1 MPTIKPTHTAI
12 ASPRAPG
19 RYKIEGREC
28 LYLRVRESGAKTWEI
43 RSDAGGVRR
52 YKTLG
57 SVEKVPFD
65 EAKRVYEDLMREQ
78 ASGANVIDAQR
89 ESERAAELAVIAAS
103 QAAAAERLAAEQ
115 ADLLRPTVGTIAKKY
130 LGVFVAEK
138 RRAQGKKRSAPED
151 KRIYARHVGP
161 ALGLSKLDS
170 LRTKHIAAM
179 RDGIESDSEQRKA
192 IALIRA
198 LLSQAMSDGLIE
210 SNPALGIKSSP
221 STARTRVL
229 TDAEIRALWKV
240 EKIDGVRPG
249 MLATIK
255 VQLLTAQRAGEVLA
269 MRWTDV
275 DKDAL
280 TWTIPK
286 EIAKNGRRHVV
297 PLVPE
302 CWALI
307 DAQERLADLVF
318 PPHRAKGR
326 SSTAAYGTVLQRVRE
341 ALNVELREA
350 GAIELGEFT
359 SHDLRRTAATRM
371 AGLGVLPHV
380 IEAVLNHSSGI
391 VSGIAAVYNLESY
404 LAEKRAALSA
414 WSAACVAIGSTGI
427 ESASGT
433 EP

>member
-1 MPTIKPTHTAI
+1 MPSISSAHTAI
-12 ASPRAPG
+12 SADRPPG
-19 RYKIEGREC
+19 RYRIEGQPG
-28 LYLRVRESGAKTWEI
+28 LYLRIRDNGARSWMY
-43 RSDAGGVRR
+43 RSDAGGVTR
-52 YKTLG
+52 YKTL
-57 SVEKVPFD
+57 KAKKFA
-65 EAKRVYEDLMREQ
+65 EAKSEADELRK
-78 ASGANVIDAQR
+78 ASAAGVNEIDAIR
-89 ESERAAELAVIAAS
+89 ESERAAKQATAD
-103 QAAAAERLAAEQ
+103 AAAKAEAARIETEQ
-115 ADLLRPTVGTIAKKY
+115 ADALRPTVATIAKKY

-138 RRAQGKKRSAPED
+138 RRAAGKKRSAAED

-179 RDGIESDSEQRKA
+179 RDAIESDSEQRKA

-210 SNPALGIKSSP
+210 SNPALGIKSTP
-221 STARTRVL
+221 SAARTRVL
-229 TDAEIRALWKV
+229 TDAEIRALWTV
-240 EKIDGVRPG
+240 EKIDGVRSP
-249 MLATIK
+249 MIAAIK

-269 MRWTDV
+269 MRWIDV

-286 EIAKNGRRHVV
+286 EVAKNGRQHVV
-297 PLVPE
+297 PLVPA
-302 CWALI
+302 CWAMI
-307 DAQERLADLVF
+307 DAQPRTGVLVF

-326 SSTAAYGTVLQRVRE
+326 ASTSAYGTVLQRVRE
-341 ALNVELREA
+341 AVNAKL
-350 GAIELGEFT
+350 IESGKADEVLGEFT

-404 LAEKRAALSA
+404 LAEKRSALSA
-414 WSAACVAIGSTGI
+414 WSAACASLSASESAIGAG
-427 ESASGT
+427 A
-433 EP
+433 

>member
-1 MPTIKPTHTAI
+1 MPSISSTHMSI
-12 ASPRAPG
+12 ASPRPPG
-19 RYKIEGREC
+19 RYRIEGQQG
-28 LYLRVRESGAKTWEI
+28 LYLRIRASASGATSRTWLY
-43 RSDAGGVRR
+43 RSDAGGVTR
-52 YKTLG
+52 YKTLKA
-57 SVEKVPFD
+57 EKFA
-65 EAKRVYEDLMREQ
+65 EAKVEADDLRK
-78 ASGANVIDAQR
+78 ASTEGVNEIDAMRQTK
-89 ESERAAELAVIAAS
+89 RAAQE
-103 QAAAAERLAAEQ
+103 AAAAAVARVEAERIELEQ
-115 ADLLRPTVGTIAKKY
+115 ADALRPTVATIAKKY

-151 KRIYARHVGP
+151 KRIYERHVGP

-179 RDGIESDSEQRKA
+179 RDAIESDSEQRKA

-210 SNPALGIKSSP
+210 SNPALGIKSTP
-221 STARTRVL
+221 SAARTRVL
-229 TDAEIRALWKV
+229 TDAEIRALWNVQKV
-240 EKIDGVRPG
+240 DGVRPP
-249 MLATIK
+249 MIAAIK

-269 MRWTDV
+269 MRWADV
-275 DKDAL
+275 DQNAL

-286 EIAKNGRRHVV
+286 EVAKNGRQHVV

-307 DAQERLADLVF
+307 DSQERVADLVF

-326 SSTAAYGTVLQRVRE
+326 SSTAAYGLVVQRVRE

-350 GAIELGEFT
+350 GGVELGEFT

-404 LAEKRAALSA
+404 LAEKRAALNS
-414 WSAACVAIGSTGI
+414 WSGLL
-427 ESASGT
+427 ESYSNARG
-433 EP
+433 